1 MIRERA
7 VSERYA
13 RALLELVPDDG
24 QLDAVVQL
32 LEDAAQ
38 AIAGNDEL
46 TAVLMNRSIEPSARR
61 AVLDKVLER
70 LEVIDVVKRFVS
82 VLDANGRLALLKN
95 IPDVFRELVDEKLS
109 RGRAHITTAI
119 PLDDDRCER
128 LRRKLSE
135 LTNKRIEIVA
145 EVDPEIVGGVVA
157 RIGTLVID
165 GSVRG
170 RLERMALELIEEN

>member
-1 MIRERA
+1 VMRDRA

-24 QLDAVVQL
+24 QLDAVAQQL
-32 LEDAAQ
+32 GDAAQ

-46 TAVLMNRSIEPSARR
+46 MAVLMNRSIEPSSRS

-70 LEVIDVVKRFVS
+70 FDVLDVVKRFVR
-82 VLDANGRLALLKN
+82 VVDANGRLALLEG

-135 LTNKRIEIVA
+135 LMDKKIEIIA

-170 RLERMALELIEEN
+170 RLERMALELIEES